1 MNVESHSA
9 CFMNYVVAKHISGH
23 WLHLHCQNLL
33 L

>member
-23 WLHLHCQNLL
+23 WLHCQNLL